1 MELARRRVAFEQY
14 ELAAD
19 LLATRVAERI
29 AAGIPQDRWEIG
41 VAGEL
46 GLALRMSVKRAAG
59 FLSCARELRRNLPHT
74 LARLRDGDVSPEAV
88 PKIVHGLAHL
98 DEDDRQRA
106 DELLCADPAT
116 LDGVGLGYLPDKVQQ
131 IAYQLDRQ
139 GTVDHLASEDKNR
152 GVTIRPVP
160 NIMTRISI
168 LMPMAR
174 GVGAYAAIRAAA
186 TAIKGIAGEVR
197 TLAQIMADLAYE
209 RLTGR
214 VVADG
219 QDVTVNLTMP
229 ASVLLAEEPGTAHV
243 RDGGSLPAEIAR
255 KVVGR
260 ATAKGTAWIR
270 RLYVRPESGAVVGLD
285 SRSRKF
291 PEGLADLIAAR
302 DQYCRTP
309 YCDAPIAHIDHVHR
323 HASGGETEYE
333 NGQGLCAACNY
344 AKEGPGWHARAVD
357 DPSGR
362 HTVETRTPSGDAYR
376 SVAPRHAA

>member
-1 MELARRRVAFEQY
+1 MELARRRLIFEQY

-29 AAGIPQDRWEIG
+29 AAGLPQDRWEIG
-41 VAGEL
+41 VAGEI
-46 GLALRMSVKRAAG
+46 GLALRMSLNRAAG

-74 LARLRDGDVSPEAV
+74 LARLRDGDIAPEAV

-116 LDGVGLGYLPDKVQQ
+116 LDGVGLGRLPDKVQQ
-131 IAYQLDRQ
+131 VAYELDRQ
-139 GTVDHLASEDKNR
+139 GTVDHLASEDKDR

-160 NIMTRISI
+160 NVMTRLSI
-168 LMPMAR
+168 LMPMAQ

-186 TAIKGIAGEVR
+186 AAIKGIAGEVR

-214 VVADG
+214 AVADG
-219 QDVTVNLTMP
+219 QDVTVNLTIP
-229 ASVLLAEEPGTAHV
+229 ANVLLSDEPGTAHV
-243 RDGGSLPAEIAR
+243 RNGGSLPAEIAR
-255 KVVGR
+255 KIVGR

-291 PEGLADLIAAR
+291 PEGLADLITAR

-344 AKEGPGWHARAVD
+344 AKEGAGWRARSVD

-362 HTVETRTPSGDAYR
+362 HTVETRMPSGHTYR